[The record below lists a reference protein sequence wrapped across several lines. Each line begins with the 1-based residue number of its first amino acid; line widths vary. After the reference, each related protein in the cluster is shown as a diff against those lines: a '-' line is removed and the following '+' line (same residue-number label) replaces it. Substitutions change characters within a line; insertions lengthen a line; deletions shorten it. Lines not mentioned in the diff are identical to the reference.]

1 MATINLEQ
9 TLTSFLP
16 PNLSVDGLYSSL
28 RHGCLQRPIAW
39 SCKNMA
45 IIPSWVPDRKVPS
58 LMNPSLRFLSLLL
71 TKEDQSRLWDTCIE
85 DISNYHGQSNITHV
99 LWNHAGNHFVSI
111 DEKGKI
117 VIWAN
122 KRYLNAWFPVYM
134 VVLFNPVVC
143 CEWINPDRTY
153 VANTDGSTNTTK
165 FERERTGRAR
175 GPLSLVVL
183 SSDGQLTTLFKQAGQ
198 MFTHISTG
206 IPRQSAN
213 EDITASRISHG
224 SMMSGVDGIHLV
236 THSNSILP
244 STVNLYH
251 IVLRFS
257 PEQTFRCDALAVLHL
272 SNPLTGPGTV
282 MMPNVVQH
290 LQLLP
295 STSTRPF
302 AVAVA
307 LGSREETVSGEPT
320 YQSQAVVWEVASKV
334 MGFHPAFQE
343 LSTRRNE
350 ALSGQPSLTFV
361 MLGERQFKDK
371 FISTLSYVP
380 RSREV
385 LVGFSD
391 GSLLGLESRFPGLT
405 DSMPTLSDGF
415 RRQQD
420 GRPLVA
426 VSASPNGFALTSL
439 SLNGHISAAFTTE
452 ASGYD
457 LEVDVLVRH
466 AVVALLNEWDY
477 SDIVSIVVKA
487 ARVSNDHQ
495 LPDQFIEGV
504 FKCYDSING
513 AEDSSVLEPFL
524 PRASVLHRMLS
535 LQLVLFQA
543 LPRKLVQYRATSA
556 LLHLQSIGEVFLGC
570 CTSDSATVAAHMEPG
585 SNLAAGQKPLAFNTD
600 ALWSLFPLCGWVL
613 DFCTILFRELA
624 VFLNRKT
631 KQGPTSSIAG
641 GHSSPATSTSNPKTP
656 TPVPSI
662 LCFLYHSRAKK
673 SLRSVLILLEQFHAY
688 VRVREQL
695 YTNVVQTGGAIE
707 APPVVGQEKVNNHTN
722 SMSIPE
728 AVAMKDI
735 HISTLSSHAEATFL
749 RCPLKVG
756 ILKQM
761 LRDLSGIGHHIDIS
775 RPNGI
780 NGGLH
785 RAGDNGT
792 LDKSASDHIVFIKG
806 VVPSSSSASLA
817 QAKKELMMI
826 AKRHSSVWDM
836 NRLMFSTIH
845 WLDIEPAQTLNPP
858 KSGSGDMV
866 TAMNPMRCRIDP
878 AQAQKPRVISA
889 IHTSPN
895 LGRQQPPLLQHHPS
909 NVSTLSTGSRGSIS
923 GVSGRTGPVPMRVFT
938 ESPGELP
945 MSHQANDSALRSMG
959 HGFPDSSSAMITAGS
974 THHGHGTLLDAI
986 PTPAL
991 GPRTIWGLT
1000 HDERDEDMSSNL
1012 NDSRAEEL
1020 VDMKAIWNNWNLA
1033 LQGQLRHQ
1041 GSLKESQQESRHAEV
1056 VPDDDAM
1063 MEDDADE
1070 DEEEGDSDEEM
1081 REYKNPMSRSNG
1093 GNGSRRSSLA
1103 ALAPSSLWLLQES
1116 NSISKRTRSEW
1127 TLLPILA
1134 DEGSDLFAM
1143 HSGATSRWALQTT
1156 EGHRGVAPSS
1166 PIEHGEP
1173 SQAEIEAQ
1181 VRKRRFGVDP
1191 IRKAKKYK
1199 SSGRSRQ
1206 CIRCYQISTNTSANA
1221 KPSPRRPMGM
1231 GGAGANNNNN
1241 TVNNNII
1248 PDIAASTLWYHN
1260 YDRSCICGGMW
1271 VEL

>member
-1 MATINLEQ
+1 MATVNLEQ

-45 IIPSWVPDRKVPS
+45 IIPSWVPDRKVPG

-71 TKEDQSRLWDTCIE
+71 TKEDKARLWDTCIE
-85 DISNYHGQSNITHV
+85 DISTYHGQSNITQV
-99 LWNHAGNHFVSI
+99 LWNHAGNHFVSM

-143 CEWINPDRTY
+143 CQWVNPDRTY
-153 VANTDGSTNTTK
+153 VANKDGSTNTTK

-175 GPLSLVVL
+175 GPMSLVIL
-183 SSDGQLTTLFKQAGQ
+183 SSDGQLTTLFKPAGGV
-198 MFTHISTG
+198 FSHISTG
-206 IPRQSAN
+206 VPRQSAN

-224 SMMSGVDGIHLV
+224 SMMSSADGIHLV
-236 THSNSILP
+236 THSNSVLP

-251 IVLRFS
+251 IDLRFS

-295 STSTRPF
+295 STSTKPV

-307 LGSREETVSGEPT
+307 LGSREDIVSGEPT
-320 YQSQAVVWEVASKV
+320 YQSQIVVWEVASKV

-350 ALSGQPSLTFV
+350 ALSGQLSLTFV

-371 FISTLSYVP
+371 FISALSYVP

-405 DSMPTLSDGF
+405 ESLPTLSDGF
-415 RRQQD
+415 RREQD
-420 GRPLVA
+420 GCPLVA

-439 SLNGHISAAFTTE
+439 SLNGHISSIFTTE
-452 ASGYD
+452 TSGYD

-466 AVVALLNEWDY
+466 AVLALLNEWDY

-487 ARVSNDHQ
+487 TRISKDHQ

-524 PRASVLHRMLS
+524 PRASVLRRMLS

-543 LPRKLVQYRATSA
+543 LPRKLVQYQATSA

-570 CTSDSATVAAHMEPG
+570 CTSDAATIAAHMEPG

-624 VFLNRKT
+624 VFLNRKI
-631 KQGPTSSIAG
+631 KQGPTSNVSHGIAG
-641 GHSSPATSTSNPKTP
+641 GHNPATLPLKSRMSTPA
-656 TPVPSI
+656 PSI

-673 SLRSVLILLEQFHAY
+673 TLRSVLILLEQFHAY

-707 APPVVGQEKVNNHTN
+707 APTVPGQEKVNNHTN

-735 HISTLSSHAEATFL
+735 HITTLSSHAEATFS

-756 ILKQM
+756 KLKLM

-775 RPNGI
+775 RPNGV

-785 RAGDNGT
+785 RAGDNGI

-806 VVPSSSSASLA
+806 VVPSSTSASLA
-817 QAKKELMMI
+817 QAKRELMMI
-826 AKRHSSVWDM
+826 ANRHSQVWDM

-845 WLDIEPAQTLNPP
+845 WLDIEPAQTL
-858 KSGSGDMV
+858 SSSRTGSGDKV
-866 TAMNPMRCRIDP
+866 AAMHPSRCRIDP
-878 AQAQKPRVISA
+878 AHAQKPRVISA

-895 LGRQQPPLLQHHPS
+895 LGRQQPPLLQHYPS
-909 NVSTLSTGSRGSIS
+909 SVSTMSSGSRGSIS

-938 ESPGELP
+938 DSPADT
-945 MSHQANDSALRSMG
+945 SISQQAIDPALRMG
-959 HGFPDSSSAMITAGS
+959 HGFSDGSLTMATAG
-974 THHGHGTLLDAI
+974 TPHHGHGTPLDAI
-986 PTPAL
+986 TASNL
-991 GPRTIWGLT
+991 GPRSIWGLT
-1000 HDERDEDMSSNL
+1000 HDERVEDIADHSS
-1012 NDSRAEEL
+1012 DSHEEEL
-1020 VDMKAIWNNWNLA
+1020 VNTRAIWNNWNLA
-1033 LQGQLRHQ
+1033 LQAQSRHP
-1041 GSLKESQQESRHAEV
+1041 GSLKEGLQENRHAEV

-1063 MEDDADE
+1063 LEED

-1081 REYKNPMSRSNG
+1081 REYKNPVQRSNG

-1103 ALAPSSLWLLQES
+1103 TLTPSSLWLLQEA

-1127 TLLPILA
+1127 TLLPILT
-1134 DEGSDLFAM
+1134 DEGSTPFAAY
-1143 HSGATSRWALQTT
+1143 SDATGRWVLQGMD
-1156 EGHRGVAPSS
+1156 GHLGPVSSS
-1166 PIEHGEP
+1166 PFEHGEP

-1206 CIRCYQISTNTSANA
+1206 CIRCHQISTNTSANA
-1221 KPSPRRPMGM
+1221 KPSPRRPMSHPMGI
-1231 GGAGANNNNN
+1231 GGAG
-1241 TVNNNII
+1241 TNNII

-1271 VEL
+1271 LEL

>member
-1 MATINLEQ
+1 MATVNLEK

-45 IIPSWVPDRKVPS
+45 IIPSWVPDRKVPG

-71 TKEDQSRLWDTCIE
+71 TKEDKARLWDTCIE
-85 DISNYHGQSNITHV
+85 DISTYHGQSNITQV
-99 LWNHAGNHFVSI
+99 LWNHAGNHFVSM

-122 KRYLNAWFPVYM
+122 KRYLNAWLPVYM

-143 CEWINPDRTY
+143 CQWVNPDRTY

-175 GPLSLVVL
+175 GPMSLVIL
-183 SSDGQLTTLFKQAGQ
+183 SSDGQLTTLFKPAGGV
-198 MFTHISTG
+198 FSHISTG
-206 IPRQSAN
+206 VPRQSAN

-224 SMMSGVDGIHLV
+224 SMMSSVDGIHLV
-236 THSNSILP
+236 THSNNILP

-251 IVLRFS
+251 IDLRFS

-295 STSTRPF
+295 STPTRPF

-307 LGSREETVSGEPT
+307 LGSRKEGVSGEST
-320 YQSQAVVWEVASKV
+320 YHSQVVVWEVASKV

-371 FISTLSYVP
+371 FISALSYVP

-385 LVGFSD
+385 LIGFSD

-405 DSMPTLSDGF
+405 DSLPTLSDGF
-415 RRQQD
+415 RREQD
-420 GRPLVA
+420 GCPLVA

-439 SLNGHISAAFTTE
+439 SLNGHISSIFTTE
-452 ASGYD
+452 LSGYD

-466 AVVALLNEWDY
+466 AVLAVLNEWDY

-487 ARVSNDHQ
+487 ARVSKDYQ

-524 PRASVLHRMLS
+524 PRASVLR
-535 LQLVLFQA
+535 
-543 LPRKLVQYRATSA
+543 P
-556 LLHLQSIGEVFLGC
+556 
-570 CTSDSATVAAHMEPG
+570 AHMEPG

-631 KQGPTSSIAG
+631 KQGLTSSVPYGIAG
-641 GHSSPATSTSNPKTP
+641 GHSPAPSPPKSRGSTPA
-656 TPVPSI
+656 PSI

-673 SLRSVLILLEQFHAY
+673 TLRSVLILLEQFHAY

-707 APPVVGQEKVNNHTN
+707 APVMPGQEKVNNHTN

-735 HISTLSSHAEATFL
+735 HITTLSSHAEATFS
-749 RCPLKVG
+749 RCPLKIG
-756 ILKQM
+756 KLKLM

-775 RPNGI
+775 RPNGV

-785 RAGDNGT
+785 RAGDSGI

-806 VVPSSSSASLA
+806 VVPFNTSASLA

-826 AKRHSSVWDM
+826 VNRHAQVWDM

-845 WLDIEPAQTLNPP
+845 WLDIEPAQTL
-858 KSGSGDMV
+858 SSARTGSGEKV
-866 TAMNPMRCRIDP
+866 AAMHPSRCRIDP
-878 AQAQKPRVISA
+878 AHAQKPRVISA
-889 IHTSPN
+889 IHTSPS
-895 LGRQQPPLLQHHPS
+895 LGRQQLPLLQHHPS
-909 NVSTLSTGSRGSIS
+909 NASTISSGSRGSIS
-923 GVSGRTGPVPMRVFT
+923 GVSGRTGPVPMGVFT
-938 ESPGELP
+938 DSPADTP
-945 MSHQANDSALRSMG
+945 MSQQANDPVLRSIG
-959 HGFPDSSSAMITAGS
+959 HGLSDGSSTMATAG
-974 THHGHGTLLDAI
+974 TPHHGVGNPLDATT
-986 PTPAL
+986 TPNL
-991 GPRTIWGLT
+991 GPRAIWGLT
-1000 HDERDEDMSSNL
+1000 HDERDEDLTDDSNE
-1012 NDSRAEEL
+1012 SREEEL
-1020 VDMKAIWNNWNLA
+1020 VDTGAIWSNWNLA
-1033 LQGQLRHQ
+1033 LQAQLRHP
-1041 GSLKESQQESRHAEV
+1041 GSLKEGLQENRHAEV

-1063 MEDDADE
+1063 LEDDVED
-1070 DEEEGDSDEEM
+1070 DEEEGDSDEEL
-1081 REYKNPMSRSNG
+1081 REYKYPVQRGNG
-1093 GNGSRRSSLA
+1093 GSGSRRPSLA
-1103 ALAPSSLWLLQES
+1103 TLNPSSLWLLQES
-1116 NSISKRTRSEW
+1116 NSITKRTRSEW

-1134 DEGSDLFAM
+1134 SEGSNPLAA
-1143 HSGATSRWALQTT
+1143 HSNATGRWALQGMD
-1156 EGHRGVAPSS
+1156 GHLGPVSTS
-1166 PIEHGEP
+1166 PFEHGEP

-1206 CIRCYQISTNTSANA
+1206 CIRCHQVSTNTSANA
-1221 KPSPRRPMGM
+1221 RPSPRRPMSHPMGI
-1231 GGAGANNNNN
+1231 GGAGA
-1241 TVNNNII
+1241 NNII

-1271 VEL
+1271 LEL

>member
-1 MATINLEQ
+1 MATVDLEK

-16 PNLSVDGLYSSL
+16 PNLSVDGLYSSQ
-28 RHGCLQRPIAW
+28 RHGCRQ
-39 SCKNMA
+39 
-45 IIPSWVPDRKVPS
+45 RKVPG

-71 TKEDQSRLWDTCIE
+71 TKEDKAELWDTCIE
-85 DISNYHGQSNITHV
+85 DVSTYHGQSNITHV

-122 KRYLNAWFPVYM
+122 KRYLNAWLPVY
-134 VVLFNPVVC
+134 VFVLFNPVVC

-153 VANTDGSTNTTK
+153 VAKTDGSTNTTK

-175 GPLSLVVL
+175 GPLSLVLL
-183 SSDGQLTTLFKQAGQ
+183 SSDGQLTTVFKPAGQ
-198 MFTHISTG
+198 VFTHISTG

-224 SMMSGVDGIHLV
+224 SMMSSADGFHLV
-236 THSNSILP
+236 THSNGILP
-244 STVNLYH
+244 STVNLYN
-251 IVLRFS
+251 IDLRFS

-272 SNPLTGPGTV
+272 SNPLTRPGSV

-295 STSTRPF
+295 STPTRSF
-302 AVAVA
+302 AVAVG
-307 LGSREETVSGEPT
+307 LGSREEISSGEAT
-320 YQSQAVVWEVASKV
+320 YQCQVVVWEVASKI

-350 ALSGQPSLTFV
+350 VLSGHPSLTFV

-371 FISTLSYVP
+371 FITALSYVP

-405 DSMPTLSDGF
+405 DALPTLSDGF
-415 RRQQD
+415 RREQD
-420 GRPLVA
+420 GCPLVA
-426 VSASPNGFALTSL
+426 ISASPNGFALNTL
-439 SLNGHISAAFTTE
+439 SLNGHISSTFTSET
-452 ASGYD
+452 SGYD

-477 SDIVSIVVKA
+477 SDIVSVIVKA
-487 ARVSNDHQ
+487 ARVSNDNQ

-504 FKCYDSING
+504 FKYYDSING

-524 PRASVLHRMLS
+524 PRASVLRRMLS
-535 LQLVLFQA
+535 LQLVLFQS

-570 CTSDSATVAAHMEPG
+570 CTSDAATVAAHMEPG
-585 SNLAAGQKPLAFNTD
+585 SNVAAGQKPLAFNTD

-631 KQGPTSSIAG
+631 KQGLTSSVSHGAAG
-641 GHSSPATSTSNPKTP
+641 GHSPGASTP
-656 TPVPSI
+656 TPSI

-673 SLRSVLILLEQFHAY
+673 TLRSVLILLEQFHAY

-707 APPVVGQEKVNNHTN
+707 APTVPGQEKVNNHTN

-728 AVAMKDI
+728 AIAIKDI
-735 HISTLSSHAEATFL
+735 NIAILSNHAESTFT
-749 RCPLKVG
+749 RCPLKIG
-756 ILKQM
+756 ILKSM
-761 LRDLSGIGHHIDIS
+761 LRDLSGIGHHVDIA

-780 NGGLH
+780 NGTLH
-785 RAGDNGT
+785 RTGESGI

-806 VVPSSSSASLA
+806 IVPSSGSASLA
-817 QAKKELMMI
+817 QSKTELKMI
-826 AKRHSSVWDM
+826 TRRYPTVWDM

-845 WLDIEPAQTLNPP
+845 WLDIEPAQTLYSSR
-858 KSGSGDMV
+858 SGSGEKV
-866 TAMNPMRCRIDP
+866 AAMHPSRCRIDP
-878 AQAQKPRVISA
+878 ANALKPRVISPMNA
-889 IHTSPN
+889 SPN
-895 LGRQQPPLLQHHPS
+895 LSRQQFPLLQHHPS
-909 NVSTLSTGSRGSIS
+909 NTSTMSTGSRGSIS

-945 MSHQANDSALRSMG
+945 MSHQSIDPALRSMG
-959 HGFPDSSSAMITAGS
+959 HGLADNSSTMATAGS
-974 THHGHGTLLDAI
+974 VHHGGILDGA
-986 PTPAL
+986 TPSNL
-991 GPRTIWGLT
+991 GLRTIWGLT
-1000 HDERDEDMSSNL
+1000 HEEHDDDMAGPSNDGQNDGLL
-1012 NDSRAEEL
+1012 NL
-1020 VDMKAIWNNWNLA
+1020 KAIWSNWSAA
-1033 LQGQLRHQ
+1033 LQGQLRLQ
-1041 GSLKESQQESRHAEV
+1041 LDGQTADV
-1056 VPDDDAM
+1056 VTEDDAM
-1063 MEDDADE
+1063 LEDDGDE
-1070 DEEEGDSDEEM
+1070 DDEEGDSDEEM
-1081 REYKNPMSRSNG
+1081 REYRTLVQRSNG
-1093 GNGSRRSSLA
+1093 GSRRSSLA
-1103 ALAPSSLWLLQES
+1103 TLNPSSLWLLQES
-1116 NSISKRTRSEW
+1116 KSISTRTRSEW

-1134 DEGSDLFAM
+1134 DEGSDSNSAHVEPITIGRLAMQGLEGKIEPAVVSSSLF
-1143 HSGATSRWALQTT
+1143 
-1156 EGHRGVAPSS
+1156 ED
-1166 PIEHGEP
+1166 GEP
-1173 SQAEIEAQ
+1173 SQTEIEAQ
-1181 VRKRRFGVDP
+1181 VRKRRSGVDP

-1199 SSGRSRQ
+1199 SSGRGRQ
-1206 CIRCYQISTNTSANA
+1206 CIRCHQISTNTSANA
-1221 KPSPRRPMGM
+1221 KPSQRRLMSQPMAM
-1231 GGAGANNNNN
+1231 GAGTNTNTNNNI
-1241 TVNNNII
+1241 II

-1271 VEL
+1271 LEL